1 MNYEI
6 NEGTLAI
13 IPSKKNSII
22 YEDKK
27 EYEIENTPFEIMD
40 YSCKYF
46 GSSYEGRKEGTKAIL
61 NVSYKVPIVIENS
74 RNIIFFP
81 TTSPRCDD
89 CCWISLK
96 NIEKIEADKY
106 NSTLVIFKNGVS
118 INIPVSIR
126 TIQNQIFRASR
137 LNLILRDREI
147 LFDKKVI

>member
-13 IPSKKNSII
+13 VPNKKNSKI
-22 YEDKK
+22 YEDNK
-27 EYEIENTPFEIMD
+27 EYNIESTPFEIMD

-46 GSSYEGRKEGTKAIL
+46 GSSYEGRKEGTKSIL
-61 NVSYKVPIVIENS
+61 KISYKVPIVVENS

-81 TTSPRCDD
+81 TSSPHSSD

-96 NIEKIEADKY
+96 NIKEIIESDY
-106 NSTLVIFKNGVS
+106 NSTVIVFKNNVK
-118 INIPVSIR
+118 ITLPVSIR

-137 LNLILRDREI
+137 LNLILRDREV